1 MSVEVEKI
9 RIYNYKSITD
19 SGDCFFGKKFT
30 ILAGKNES
38 GKTTILEALQSFDEN
53 HKFIKSYPVDDK
65 DAISSVDVTF
75 IVSKE
80 DVEALLQSC
89 DIDGNVSSN
98 KVKITL
104 RKNSNDNKYRLVSAD
119 GLKLLSNDDLNKRF
133 ENSISKQ
140 LKKLDGNILS
150 EYKVVDASS
159 PNLETVLTTLAQQE
173 VDKVDEEKIATKTI
187 ELVEKHKKELN
198 QNERFTEKFVQTNL
212 PYFILFSSFNDNF
225 PDSIPLAT
233 LRDNIWAKDL
243 EKISNFRIDDVLSDD
258 SQEVE
263 TKIERANLDFSKQ
276 FKRYWTQDDI
286 KLKMSLH
293 KDSLCF
299 WIDENNTPYKP
310 SQRSKGQ
317 QWYLNFYVKVLARI
331 QEDAPNIILI
341 DEPGLYLHAKAQKDI
356 LDVLS
361 NDEFSS
367 QIVFSTHS
375 PYLIE
380 EKRLDDVRLIEKVN
394 GETKIIGK
402 VWSRVKD
409 GETLTPILT
418 SIGMGI
424 NDSIVDR
431 SRLNNV
437 VVEGIEDVFYLR
449 GLANIC
455 KIQNINFVCG
465 GGSSNMGRIGSIL
478 EGWGCNVIYLFD
490 NDDGKKEG
498 KAKLRDWGTQDNC
511 MIVPVQDGG
520 STVDLLSTNDF
531 KKYVLENDV
540 VDVDSNSEYIKK
552 HIKDFEKVLG
562 ARKFLNATK
571 SNKNEFTEETIS
583 NARNFL
589 ESLFNDKEKK

>member
-53 HKFIKSYPVDDK
+53 YKFIKSYPVDDK

-75 IVSKE
+75 IVPKE

-198 QNERFTEKFVQTNL
+198 QNERFTEKFVQTSL

-531 KKYVLENDV
+531 KKYVLENDA

-562 ARKFLNATK
+562 ARKFLNTTK
-571 SNKNEFTEETIS
+571 NNKNEFTEETIS